1 MSISSFETAII
12 IEAFGA
18 ILRRNINGD
27 VKDLV
32 VVVIMVVVVVM
43 AH

>member
-12 IEAFGA
+12 TEAFGA

-32 VVVIMVVVVVM
+32 AVVVKVVVM
-43 AH
+43 AQ

>member
-12 IEAFGA
+12 IEAFVA

-32 VVVIMVVVVVM
+32 AVVAKVVVM
-43 AH
+43 AQ